1 MQQLETGLLS
11 PLHQDGAFLWL
22 YSLDGRPYQK
32 RLAAESRGPYPM
44 VLAALRWDGS
54 FGTMGGKVDPG
65 ESLLEGVRREAYE
78 ELGFELR
85 DDDVPVPLTT
95 YLDGDWHMHSF
106 SLCVPYA
113 RLAEVRATAS
123 HAGRSPE
130 VAGAV
135 IAPAFAYPD
144 KLDGTPRGIEAF
156 RQMKFFSTSKFE
168 LDALLA
174 RIHFELQAKAL
185 AA

>member
-1 MQQLETGLLS
+1 MQLLETGLLS
-11 PLHQDGAFLWL
+11 PLQQEGAFLWL
-22 YSLDGRPYQK
+22 YSLDGPPYQK
-32 RLAAESRGPYPM
+32 RLAADSRGPYPM
-44 VLAALRWDGS
+44 VLATLRWDGS

-65 ESLLEGVRREAYE
+65 ETLLEGVRREAME

-85 DDDVPVPLTT
+85 DDDVPVPLAT

-113 RLAEVRATAS
+113 RLAEARAVAS
-123 HAGRSPE
+123 CANRSPE
-130 VAGAV
+130 VAGVV

-156 RQMKFFSTSKFE
+156 RQMKFFATSKFE
-168 LDALLA
+168 LDALLV
-174 RIHFELQAKAL
+174 RIQSELQPAAL